1 MVMLAARFFE
11 PSALMALP
19 PETGRERMDS
29 PCRSAVPS
37 TSTPFPTSL
46 VQHARYTLSSA
57 KVGGPIVHEP
67 SAPLEQVRPR
77 VGRLGLVADHV
88 RQRRLDHLLRVVGL
102 LGCPIAE

>member
-57 KVGGPIVHEP
+57 KDAAESEFVFP
-67 SAPLEQVRPR
+67 APEAGSSSTSGAR
-77 VGRLGLVADHV
+77 
-88 RQRRLDHLLRVVGL
+88 
-102 LGCPIAE
+102 